1 MKKLSI
7 KTLGIVSY
15 MYSSASSLTLLIAL
29 IGKSQ
34 DLLAWSWLFF
44 MLTAITLGLAYISNA
59 DKPLSTV
66 MCIIA
71 TVIMLPAYLL
81 TIFIISTYAIWQRLV
96 IGGEDKC
103 DGDFTL

>member
-1 MKKLSI
+1 MKKISI

-15 MYSSASSLTLLIAL
+15 MYSSACSLTLLMAL
-29 IGKSQ
+29 INKSQ
-34 DLLAWSWLFF
+34 DLLAWSWIFF
-44 MLTAITLGLAYISNA
+44 MLTTITLGLAYISNA

-81 TIFIISTYAIWQRLV
+81 TIFIISTYTIWQKLV
-96 IGGEDKC
+96 GGDDKC

>member
-15 MYSSASSLTLLIAL
+15 MYSSACSLTLLMAL
-29 IGKSQ
+29 INKSQ
-34 DLLAWSWLFF
+34 DLLTWSWIFF
-44 MLTAITLGLAYISNA
+44 MMTVVTLGLAYISNT
-59 DKPLSTV
+59 DKSLSTAI
-66 MCIIA
+66 CIIA
-71 TVIMLPAYLL
+71 TVIMIPAYVL
-81 TIFIISTYAIWQRLV
+81 TIFIISTYAIWQKLV

>member
-15 MYSSASSLTLLIAL
+15 TYSSACSLTLLIAL
-29 IGKSQ
+29 INKSQ

-44 MLTAITLGLAYISNA
+44 MMTVVTLGLTYISNT
-59 DKPLSTV
+59 DKSLSTV

-71 TVIMLPAYLL
+71 MIIMLPAYLL

-96 IGGEDKC
+96 GGEDKC

>member
-15 MYSSASSLTLLIAL
+15 MYSTACSLTLLIAL
-29 IGKSQ
+29 INKSQ
-34 DLLAWSWLFF
+34 DLLAWSWIFF
-44 MLTAITLGLAYISNA
+44 AMTVVTLGLAYISNT

-66 MCIIA
+66 MSVMAMI
-71 TVIMLPAYLL
+71 IMLPAYVL
-81 TIFIISTYAIWQRLV
+81 TMLIISTYAIWQKLV
-96 IGGEDKC
+96 GGEDEC

>member
-7 KTLGIVSY
+7 KTLSIVSY
-15 MYSSASSLTLLIAL
+15 MYSSACSLTLFIAL
-29 IGKSQ
+29 IKKSQ
-34 DLLAWSWLFF
+34 DLLAWSWIFF
-44 MLTAITLGLAYISNA
+44 MMTVVTLGLAYISNN

-71 TVIMLPAYLL
+71 MIIMLPAYVL
-81 TIFIISTYAIWQRLV
+81 TMFIISTYAIWQKLV
-96 IGGEDKC
+96 GGEDKC

>member
-15 MYSSASSLTLLIAL
+15 MYSFACTLTLCVAL
-29 IGKSQ
+29 IKKSQ
-34 DLLAWSWLFF
+34 DLLTWSWIFF
-44 MLTAITLGLAYISNA
+44 MMTAVTLGLAYISNT
-59 DKPLSTV
+59 DKDLSTA
-66 MCIIA
+66 MYIIA
-71 TVIMLPAYLL
+71 TVIMIPAYLL

-96 IGGEDKC
+96 GGDDKC

>member
-15 MYSSASSLTLLIAL
+15 MYSSACTLTLLIAL
-29 IGKSQ
+29 INKSQ
-34 DLLAWSWLFF
+34 DLLAWSWIFF
-44 MLTAITLGLAYISNA
+44 MMTVVTLGLAYISNTG
-59 DKPLSTV
+59 KSLSTV

-96 IGGEDKC
+96 GGEDEC

>member
-15 MYSSASSLTLLIAL
+15 MYSSACALTLLIAL
-29 IGKSQ
+29 INKSQ
-34 DLLAWSWLFF
+34 DLLAWSWIFF
-44 MLTAITLGLAYISNA
+44 MMTVVALGLTYISNT

-66 MCIIA
+66 MSVMAMI
-71 TVIMLPAYLL
+71 IMLPAYLL
-81 TIFIISTYAIWQRLV
+81 TIFIISTYSIWQKLV
-96 IGGEDKC
+96 GGEDKC

>member
-15 MYSSASSLTLLIAL
+15 MYSSACSLSLLIAL

-44 MLTAITLGLAYISNA
+44 MLTAITLGLAFINNT
-59 DKPLSTV
+59 DKSLSTV

-71 TVIMLPAYLL
+71 TIIMIPAYLL
-81 TIFIISTYAIWQRLV
+81 TIFIISTYAIWQKLV
-96 IGGEDKC
+96 GGDDKC